1 MTDLG
6 LFFDSSRDVAMATD
20 FMAKFMYMRSLGR
33 VAFANG
39 LQYRN
44 SDLKIF
50 NGNILATDCAKM
62 MKIGP
67 ATPEITRVIN
77 YLFG

>member
-6 LFFDSSRDVAMATD
+6 LFFDSLRDVAIATD
-20 FMAKFMYMRSLGR
+20 FMAKFVYMRSVGR

-44 SDLKIF
+44 SDSKIF
-50 NGNILATDCAKM
+50 NGNILATDCANM

-67 ATPEITRVIN
+67 ATPEITRV
-77 YLFG
+77 FS